1 MKTQGSIESVIS
13 LGYCIG
19 CGSCAAVK
27 DSPFVVSMNDEGYYQ
42 AVGSV
47 DSSFPSV
54 CPFAD
59 GSLNE
64 DVLGSKLF
72 GDIAHDEYLGYHLES
87 FAGSVTKEPYRT
99 TGTSGGMATWLSVVL
114 LEESLIDYVI
124 HVKPSSD
131 PSILFSYDISSTK
144 EEIIEGAASKYY
156 PVEMSKVLEIVR
168 DKPGRYLLVGVP
180 CFIKAVRLLSERE
193 PLFKERIVFTI
204 GIVCGHLKSDRFA
217 KSIGWELGVHPSS
230 LKYLEFRK
238 KLAGH
243 PASYFGVSVVGDDD
257 SSIEAPMDPLIVSD
271 WGHGLFRYQACD
283 YCDDVLAETAD
294 VTFGDAWL
302 PEYEE
307 DSRGNSIIVVRKPL
321 ILSIIEKHKDELDIR
336 SISAEKIYQSQA
348 AGFRHR
354 RDGLSYRL
362 FLKDLNSQWRPAKRV
377 EPSDNHPEKR
387 KKIYKMRSE
396 LVELG
401 NRAFEK
407 AIEADDFS
415 VFKKEILPALKEY
428 DDLYS

>member
-1 MKTQGSIESVIS
+1 MNELGPINSVIS

-27 DSPFVVSMNDEGYYQ
+27 GSPFVVSMNDEGYYH
-42 AVGSV
+42 AVGS
-47 DSSFPSV
+47 DSSLSSV

-64 DVLGSKLF
+64 DILGRKLF

-87 FAGSVTKEPYRT
+87 YAGSVKKEPYRMR
-99 TGTSGGMATWLSVVL
+99 GTSGGMATWLSVVL
-114 LEESLIDYVI
+114 LEESLVDYVI

-131 PSILFSYDISSTK
+131 PSVLFSYGISSTK
-144 EEIIEGAASKYY
+144 EEIIEGASSKYY

-168 DKPGRYLLVGVP
+168 DRPGRYLLVGVP
-180 CFIKAVRLLSERE
+180 CFIKAVRLLSEKE

-230 LKYLEFRK
+230 LKSIEFRK

-243 PASYFGVSVVGDDD
+243 PASYFGVSVVGDD
-257 SSIEAPMDPLIVSD
+257 SIIEAPMDPLIVSD
-271 WGHGLFRYQACD
+271 WGHGLFRYQSCD

-302 PEYEE
+302 PEYEG
-307 DSRGNSIIVVRKPL
+307 DYRGNSIIVVRNSL
-321 ILSIIEKHKDELDIR
+321 ILSIIEKHIDELDIKK
-336 SISAEKIYQSQA
+336 ISSKMIYQSQA